1 MSSSEKRKKN
11 QTHRIG
17 RCVNLLTHRLL
28 CMCLCSNARFFSLS
42 FFSRYYSISTAK
54 EFKKVKG
61 IALITIIDVFIVI
74 VLISFSHH
82 AYIST
87 QKPQH
92 QMIAM
97 VKIVDNFVCMA
108 VVCRLT
114 FKTYKLTG
122 LIFQQAL
129 SLSLTS
135 PISTMD
141 TSCVFLC
148 NAHRMKNARWKNNKP
163 IKNSRPCCSNIK

>member
-1 MSSSEKRKKN
+1 MC
-11 QTHRIG
+11 QFTHTSFIVYVFMFE
-17 RCVNLLTHRLL
+17 CAFL
-28 CMCLCSNARFFSLS
+28 FFLF
-42 FFSRYYSISTAK
+42 FFSRYYSISRAK
-54 EFKKVKG
+54 EFKKVKR

-97 VKIVDNFVCMA
+97 LKIVDNFVCMA

-129 SLSLTS
+129 SLSLLHSLFRSLPWIHRASFCAMHIEWKMLVGKTIS
-135 PISTMD
+135 QSKILDHVVPI
-141 TSCVFLC
+141 
-148 NAHRMKNARWKNNKP
+148 
-163 IKNSRPCCSNIK
+163 

>member
-1 MSSSEKRKKN
+1 MKNEKKAN
-11 QTHRIG
+11 TYNWQVCQFTHTSFI
-17 RCVNLLTHRLL
+17 VYVF
-28 CMCLCSNARFFSLS
+28 MFECSFFSLSLS

-54 EFKKVKG
+54 EFKKVKR

-129 SLSLTS
+129 SLSLAL

-141 TSCVFLC
+141 TWCVFLC
-148 NAHRMKNARWKNNKP
+148 NAHRMKNTRWKNNKP

>member
-1 MSSSEKRKKN
+1 MSSSEKRKKSKHI
-11 QTHRIG
+11 QLAGVSIYSHIVY
-17 RCVNLLTHRLL
+17 CVCIYVR
-28 CMCLCSNARFFSLS
+28 MRVFSLS
-42 FFSRYYSISTAK
+42 FFSMYYSISTAK
-54 EFKKVKG
+54 EFKKVKR

-129 SLSLTS
+129 SLSLALR
-135 PISTMD
+135 ISTMD
-141 TSCVFLC
+141 TWCVFLC
-148 NAHRMKNARWKNNKP
+148 NAHQMKNARWKNNKP